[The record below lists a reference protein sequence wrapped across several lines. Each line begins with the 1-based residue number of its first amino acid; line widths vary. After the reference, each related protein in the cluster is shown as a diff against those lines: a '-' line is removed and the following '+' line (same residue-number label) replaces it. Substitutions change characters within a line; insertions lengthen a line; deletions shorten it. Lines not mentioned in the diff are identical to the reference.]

1 MLRKTRSK
9 RELEIENAYLKTQR
23 LRNNTVTIGQ
33 TLIKWAGIV
42 CCFKYISV
50 AISALAGKETSAN
63 LVLDILASAS
73 FSVSVSIVFG
83 LGGVAYGLSQRSL
96 RIRNILRLSGR
107 VAELEAQIDPGRSSS
122 GISSDG
128 RTNEGDQI

>member
-33 TLIKWAGIV
+33 TLIKWAGVV
-42 CCFKYISV
+42 CCFKFISD
-50 AISALAGKETSAN
+50 AISALAGKDTSAN

-83 LGGVAYGLSQRSL
+83 VGGVAYGLSQRSL

-122 GISSDG
+122 GIASDG